1 MGKTWLIARHEF
13 AVTLGRLSYRIFVA
27 SVPALL
33 VVALIG
39 MAVYQAVTSDDGST
53 AGAPPAASESA
64 ATYGYVDLTAGPD
77 GQPLFTAHRRQGNV
91 TFTPYSDRETATQD
105 LLDGRIDRLYVF
117 PADYLR
123 TGVVVEV
130 REQRAGV
137 SFDDGGGSGALRRF
151 VLENLFAAQLDPER
165 LERLVTPYRIVV
177 NEVSETGAPEESDF
191 DLGDTLVSVAAG
203 VLLLM
208 SGLTASGYLLQGLS
222 EEKENRIMEVL
233 LSSVKPEHLMFGK
246 LAGLGA
252 AGLLQIA
259 VWAAAFVAFLPSLG
273 LIVELP
279 FELNAELLP
288 SPGRLLIALAYFVLG
303 YSLIGTLLAAI
314 GAVTANQRQAGNI
327 SALVIVPT
335 ILPMWFMTQLL
346 QSPDGTLAR
355 VLSFIPITAPVA
367 SLARLGLGGMSGLDV
382 AISLCILV
390 LSVALAVWLTA
401 RLFRA
406 YLLTFDQQ
414 LRLRSFLRTLRG
426 G

>member
-13 AVTLGRLSYRIFVA
+13 AVTLGRLSYRIFVV

-33 VVALIG
+33 VVAFIG
-39 MAVYQAVTSDDGST
+39 MAVYQAMTSDNGDT
-53 AGAPPAASESA
+53 AGATPTASESA

-91 TFTPYSDRETATQD
+91 TFTPYSDREAATQD

-117 PADYLR
+117 PADYLQ

-137 SFDDGGGSGALRRF
+137 SFDGGGSSGALRRF

-165 LERLVTPYRIVV
+165 LERLVTPYRLVV
-177 NEVSETGAPEESDF
+177 DEVSASGEPDDTEF
-191 DLGDTLVSVAAG
+191 DLGDALASVAAG
-203 VLLLM
+203 ILLLM

-246 LAGLGA
+246 LTGLGA
-252 AGLLQIA
+252 ASLLQIA
-259 VWAAAFVAFLPSLG
+259 VWAAAFVAFLPSLS

-279 FELNAELLP
+279 VELSAELLP

-303 YSLIGTLLAAI
+303 YALIGTLLAAI

-382 AISLCILV
+382 AISLCILA

-414 LRLRSFLRTLRG
+414 LRLRSLLRTLRG